1 MKKSIEEIWKEG
13 FLNNNALVAPKINDF
28 YNQKSNHIIDK
39 MIRMFRWNQYYVIL
53 LMVVHLAIG
62 FVAGVPPVGI
72 FLATLFIPL
81 IVFGKKSFK
90 GISQIDKTKNS
101 YDYLKS
107 FDFQLKE
114 KIEDLVKIYKVF
126 YPLYFIGLV
135 SLVLFNDF
143 FGTQLKDYIMNN
155 SNTYMVGGL
164 PIIWIS
170 LGVLL
175 LVVVSYFSEP
185 LYRLDLNAVYGRKL
199 KKLEETLN
207 EMEELR
213 KI

>member
-81 IVFGKKSFK
+81 IVFGKKSF
-90 GISQIDKTKNS
+90 
-101 YDYLKS
+101 
-107 FDFQLKE
+107 
-114 KIEDLVKIYKVF
+114 IYKVF

-199 KKLEETLN
+199 KNTTTQPH
-207 EMEELR
+207 
-213 KI
+213 IAPTHQ